1 MCGSK
6 KFPSGQAPEPNF
18 CTLRSHLVST
28 SQVLSQ
34 RACPYSWEMA
44 KDTTQRQ
51 LRVSYNHVWF
61 VSIVLK
67 IILPVILVV
76 FSLNHGV
83 LATESVWKVGPSW
96 KKLGPLNAHP
106 PEKILH
112 LRP

>member
-18 CTLRSHLVST
+18 CPLRSHLVST

-34 RACPYSWEMA
+34 RACPYSGEMA

-83 LATESVWKVGPSW
+83 LATESVLESRSLVEKARSFERT
-96 KKLGPLNAHP
+96 P
-106 PEKILH
+106 P
-112 LRP
+112 